1 MCSRRQWPRVG
12 AKPNGWGSD
21 AVAVRVPATS
31 ANMGPGFDALGV
43 ALTLHADVGLVGV
56 DGTPADAREAEDSHP
71 AQVAF
76 VRAGGSGRVW
86 VRSEIPI
93 GRGLGFSGAVRI
105 GGALV
110 AEQQQNGSF
119 VHRSPAALALC
130 TELEGHADNV
140 GPALCGGVVVT
151 ADGRVVSIPVAMRP
165 AFVAWI
171 PGTTT
176 STSESRRRIGP
187 EVTLEAAV
195 FNIARTAMLVAALA
209 TGDTAALREATRDAI
224 HQDIRFAAAPGS
236 LAAFEAGLAA
246 GAWCGWLS
254 GSGPTVTFMCAPDE
268 ADEFAMRLPADG
280 HTKVLGIDGEG
291 ARTL

>member
-1 MCSRRQWPRVG
+1 M
-12 AKPNGWGSD
+12 
-21 AVAVRVPATS
+21 AVRVPATS

-43 ALTLHADVGLVGV
+43 ALTLHAEVGLVGV
-56 DGTPADAREAEDSHP
+56 DRAPEGARDADDSHP

-86 VRSEIPI
+86 VRSEIPM

-110 AEQQQNGSF
+110 AEQQRNGSF
-119 VHRSPAALALC
+119 VRHSPDALALC
-130 TELEGHADNV
+130 TELEGHSDNV
-140 GPALCGGVVVT
+140 APALCGGAVVT
-151 ADGRVVSIPVAMRP
+151 ADGRVVSIPVAMRV
-165 AFVAWI
+165 AFVVWI
-171 PGTTT
+171 PDTTT
-176 STSESRRRIGP
+176 STSESRHRIGP
-187 EVTLEAAV
+187 EVSLEVAV

-209 TGDTAALREATRDAI
+209 AGDIAALREATRDRI

-236 LAAFEAGLAA
+236 LAALEAGLAG

-254 GSGPTVTFMCAPDE
+254 GSGPTVAFMCAPED
-268 ADEFAMRLPADG
+268 ADELAARLPADG
-280 HTKVLGIDGEG
+280 HTKVLEIDGEG